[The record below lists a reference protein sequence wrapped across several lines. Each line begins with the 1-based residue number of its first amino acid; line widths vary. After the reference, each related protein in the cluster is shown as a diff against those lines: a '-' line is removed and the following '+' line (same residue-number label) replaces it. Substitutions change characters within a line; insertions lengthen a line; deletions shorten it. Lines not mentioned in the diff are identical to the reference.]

1 MALARGSCVQCTHA
15 PASTGSCLAGSLGL
29 RAPRVRLR
37 ALPHIPQCLPGRSPL
52 SGVLEP
58 AQWRGREHRLP
69 SAALRAN
76 ASHAVRAT
84 DIERLDTLQ

>member
-1 MALARGSCVQCTHA
+1 MALARGSCVQGAHA
-15 PASTGSCLAGSLGL
+15 P
-29 RAPRVRLR
+29 R
-37 ALPHIPQCLPGRSPL
+37 ALAPAWQALWDSAPPASGCWALPRIPQCPPGRSPL

-58 AQWRGREHRLP
+58 AQRRGREHRLP